1 MQLNAAQREL
11 TLKIVYYGPGL
22 SGKTTNLQAIHKRLD
37 QGSRGRLMTLDT
49 ADDRTLFFDLLPIFF
64 QTQTGLKVKIKLYT
78 VPGQV
83 MHNSTRRLVLR
94 GADGVAFIAD
104 SQRSMSRSNNEY
116 WQNLLTN
123 LRENGIEYGQIPI
136 VVQFNKRDL
145 PDIRASEELA
155 EIARRGREPIYESTA
170 IQGVGVL
177 ETFYGL
183 LHLTWASLEEKHD
196 LARKFSLKEETFLE
210 AVFQNINV
218 QGTGLESLW
227 PNREGGGGHE

>member
-11 TLKIVYYGPGL
+11 ALKIVYYGPGL

-37 QGSRGRLMTLDT
+37 AASRGRLMTLDT

-64 QTQTGLKVKIKLYT
+64 QSEGGLKVKIKLYT

-104 SQRSMSRSNNEY
+104 SQRSQSRANNEY
-116 WQNLLTN
+116 WQNLLSN
-123 LRENGIEYGQIPI
+123 LRENGIDYGQIPI

-145 PDIRASEELA
+145 PDIRSSEELS
-155 EIARRGREPIYESTA
+155 EIAAKGREPIFEAVA
-170 IQGVGVL
+170 IQGMGVL
-177 ETFYGL
+177 ETFHGL
-183 LHLTWASLEEKHD
+183 LQMTWRDLEAKHN
-196 LARKFSLKEETFLE
+196 LKRKFALKEEAFLGS
-210 AVFQNINV
+210 VFEKLDTS
-218 QGTGLESLW
+218 GTALPPELLGEK
-227 PNREGGGGHE
+227 

>member
-11 TLKIVYYGPGL
+11 SLKVVYYGPGL

-37 QGSRGRLMTLDT
+37 TASRGRLMTLDT

-64 QTQTGLKVKIKLYT
+64 QSEGGLKVKIKLYT

-104 SQRSMSRSNNEY
+104 SQRSQSRANNEY
-116 WQNLLTN
+116 WQNMLSN

-145 PDIRASEELA
+145 PDIRSSEELA
-155 EIARRGREPIYESTA
+155 EIARRGREPIYEAIA

-177 ETFYGL
+177 ETFHGL
-183 LHLTWASLEEKHD
+183 LQLTWRDLEKKHGLKRKFALEE
-196 LARKFSLKEETFLE
+196 ATFLK
-210 AVFQNINV
+210 AVFDKLDTS
-218 QGTGLESLW
+218 GTRLPPEL
-227 PNREGGGGHE
+227 GGSRA

>member
-11 TLKIVYYGPGL
+11 SLKVVYYGPGL

-37 QGSRGRLMTLDT
+37 VASRGRLMTLDT

-64 QTQTGLKVKIKLYT
+64 QSEGGLKVKIKLYT

-104 SQRSMSRSNNEY
+104 SQRSQSRANNEY
-116 WQNLLTN
+116 WQNMLSN
-123 LRENGIEYGQIPI
+123 LRENGIAYGQIPI

-145 PDIRASEELA
+145 PDIRSSEELA
-155 EIARRGREPIYESTA
+155 EIARRGREPIYEAIA

-177 ETFYGL
+177 ETFHGL
-183 LHLTWASLEEKHD
+183 LQLTWRDLEKKHG
-196 LARKFSLKEETFLE
+196 LKRKFALEEETFLK
-210 AVFQNINV
+210 AVFDKIDTSGTRLPSELGG
-218 QGTGLESLW
+218 QGS
-227 PNREGGGGHE
+227 